1 MANMGTV
8 FTTFLL
14 IILSLALT
22 PQVADTVIEALGNA
36 SISNVTGTAR
46 AIIPLVT
53 VMWVF
58 LVLGIGATAVYL
70 QFKAM
75 G

>member
-1 MANMGTV
+1 MAKSDMGSI

-14 IILSLALT
+14 IILGLALT
-22 PQVADTVIEALGNA
+22 PQVADSVAASLGG
-36 SISNVTGTAR
+36 NVTGTAA
-46 AIIPLVT
+46 AILPLVT

-58 LVLGIGATAVYL
+58 LVLGIGAAAVYH
-70 QFKAM
+70 QFKQM